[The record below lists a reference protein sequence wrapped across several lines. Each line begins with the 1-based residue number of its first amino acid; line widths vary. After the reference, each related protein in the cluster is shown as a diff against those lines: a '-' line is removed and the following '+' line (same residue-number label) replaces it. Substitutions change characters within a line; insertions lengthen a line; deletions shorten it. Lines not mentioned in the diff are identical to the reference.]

1 MASRQVRLR
10 SLAAVDIESAV
21 AHYRSDAGDVIALEF
36 VDALE
41 QAIERIR
48 RSPNIGSL
56 RFAHEVGVPELR
68 AWSVRRFP
76 YLVFYVPSRDRTEVW
91 RVLHHRRDI
100 PASFVGAR

>member
-21 AHYRSDAGDVIALEF
+21 AHYRNDAGDVIALEF

-41 QAIERIR
+41 RAIERIR

-68 AWSVRRFP
+68 AWSVRRFR
-76 YLVFYVPSRDRTEVW
+76 YLAFYVTSGDRTDVW
-91 RVLHHRRDI
+91 RVLHDRRDI
-100 PASFVGAR
+100 PGSFADAR

>member
-1 MASRQVRLR
+1 MRLR
-10 SLAAVDIESAV
+10 SLAASDIESAV
-21 AHYRSDAGDVIALEF
+21 AYYHRDAGQALAREF

-56 RFAHEVGVPELR
+56 RFSYEVGVPELR

-76 YLVFYVPSRDRTEVW
+76 SLIFYVPSGEGSEVW
-91 RVLHHRRDI
+91 RVLLDRRDI
-100 PASFVGAR
+100 PTSVIDHP